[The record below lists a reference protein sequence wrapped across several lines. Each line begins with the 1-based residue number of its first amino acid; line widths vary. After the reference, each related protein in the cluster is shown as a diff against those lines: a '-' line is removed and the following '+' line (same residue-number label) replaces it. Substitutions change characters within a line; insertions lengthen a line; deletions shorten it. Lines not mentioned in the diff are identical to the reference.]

1 MKKYYSYEELKTFF
15 EKANLFVVKKE
26 YTNAVDIISH
36 LINNIS
42 PENPMLPIILD
53 YRANIY
59 TKMNEWDF
67 AISDIEK
74 SISINPDSDSN
85 YLQMG
90 VYITWKHFYTN
101 RFRIDEKNK
110 EIETAIKFYKECL
123 IRDPT
128 NVTAWLNII
137 ETYLFLMDWD
147 NALCHLGI
155 CKPYLSTKENRLIW
169 TWLTCLSLALA
180 GDSVEHSDIDLLKD
194 ETEYYKTN
202 HDYKQIDNV
211 LSELQRI
218 CFEPER
224 LKMANEVHQLYKLRI
239 GVQ

>member
-1 MKKYYSYEELKTFF
+1 MKKNYSHNELRAFF
-15 EKANLFVVKKE
+15 EKANMFVIKKE
-26 YTNAVDIISH
+26 YSSAAEIFSR
-36 LINNIS
+36 LINNIL
-42 PENPMLPIILD
+42 PDNPLLAILLD

-59 TKMNEWDF
+59 AKMYEWDS
-67 AISDIEK
+67 AISDIKE
-74 SISINPDSDSN
+74 SISINPDNDSN

-90 VYITWKHFYTN
+90 VYITWKHFYTD
-101 RFRIDEKNK
+101 RFRIDDDNE
-110 EIETAIKFYKECL
+110 EIKTAIKYYKECL

-128 NVTAWLNII
+128 NVIAWLNII

-147 NALCHLGI
+147 NALCNLGI

-169 TWLTCLSLALA
+169 AWLTCLSLALA
-180 GDSVEHSDIDLLKD
+180 GEAVEQSDMDLLRD
-194 ETEYYKTN
+194 ETENYITD

-218 CFEPER
+218 CFDPER
-224 LKMANEVHQLYKLRI
+224 LKLANEVHQLYKLRI